1 MTEDFLAYN
10 NIHKVTVR
18 YKTFLL
24 KFDAFWIK
32 KPPIIKSLEKAVIDQ
47 ELHLIKQQRIL
58 DQNKTI
64 FNIFDL
70 DNDKKLSILDL
81 EWLKSNFPASTDFG
95 QSIKKLHELYLEKNL
110 RPKYVKSQISV
121 KFQVF

>member
-10 NIHKVTVR
+10 NIHKVTVS

-121 KFQVF
+121 KFHVF